1 MINTEENLELL
12 EDAISIDFYDL
23 SIIFVVKVGIDEMNG
38 TIMVKK
44 EHADVWNVSTED
56 LYEAA
61 LENIVDDWKIIAISP
76 LTMKYISVLINS
88 D

>member
-1 MINTEENLELL
+1 MELL

-61 LENIVDDWKIIAISP
+61 LENIVDDWKITP
-76 LTMKYISVLINS
+76 MTDMLNELGLGG
-88 D
+88 